1 MLVKFGSTAGVE
13 EGCGGCVGGD
23 WRRYSSR
30 MSLATSL
37 QGVVWLWLSFSASSP
52 SSIRAG
58 LSLASALV
66 PDLSLT
72 PGGLPVLG
80 LVLQCLSSSRRS
92 VEPAALFTRKHVV
105 RTWEDANVNTTDD
118 PIESTWNLD
127 SPTCGGVYVQLR
139 GYVGWRNTGSVTQ
152 CDDCCAELSVQFG
165 AFCHLK
171 GQAVCRTL
179 LLRKG
184 NARPERW
191 HESESKDLRVR
202 VLSIGKSV
210 RTKGQ
215 LSLAVEALPCKTTNA
230 CNLT

>member
-1 MLVKFGSTAGVE
+1 MVKFGSTAGVE

-171 GQAVCRTL
+171 G
-179 LLRKG
+179 
-184 NARPERW
+184 
-191 HESESKDLRVR
+191 
-202 VLSIGKSV
+202 
-210 RTKGQ
+210 
-215 LSLAVEALPCKTTNA
+215 
-230 CNLT
+230 

>member
-80 LVLQCLSSSRRS
+80 LVLQCLSSSRRC

-118 PIESTWNLD
+118 LRESTWNLD

-139 GYVGWRNTGSVTQ
+139 GYVGWRNAGSVTQ

-165 AFCHLK
+165 AFCHLR
-171 GQAVCRTL
+171 GQDVYAVRCCYR
-179 LLRKG
+179 
-184 NARPERW
+184 
-191 HESESKDLRVR
+191 SE
-202 VLSIGKSV
+202 
-210 RTKGQ
+210 
-215 LSLAVEALPCKTTNA
+215 
-230 CNLT
+230 